1 MSAACW
7 ISSLNKLLDVD
18 VGFWSLMCWQ
28 ALVFAYWWQRH
39 SVCHQLHSNNW
50 RQHFCHRLNRCC
62 NKPGVLPLC
71 LLPHFKI
78 HGVGLFLI
86 FFSNMS
92 YQSPSCF
99 MSSKHLLTTN
109 TTSASRHS
117 RNNCGRVHPF
127 PNSCCGRTVSLRI
140 WGELVST
147 HLCVWFSEE
156 ITNKI
161 QAKTCNVRGKTDGQI
176 LLVSTGN
183 CNSGWERAAPGYVHF
198 FQV

>member
-1 MSAACW
+1 
-7 ISSLNKLLDVD
+7 
-18 VGFWSLMCWQ
+18 
-28 ALVFAYWWQRH
+28 
-39 SVCHQLHSNNW
+39 
-50 RQHFCHRLNRCC
+50 
-62 NKPGVLPLC
+62 
-71 LLPHFKI
+71 
-78 HGVGLFLI
+78 
-86 FFSNMS
+86 MS

-140 WGELVST
+140 WSELVST

-156 ITNKI
+156 VTHKI
-161 QAKTCNVRGKTDGQI
+161 QAKTCNVRGKTNGHI

-183 CNSGWERAAPGYVHF
+183 CNSGWERGSPWLCAFFSGINRDKVLWDFEERKYWVSCPGLHNAF
-198 FQV
+198 DFPSIFADSSNEWDALEFWPRIMEFCEIAWCRLK